1 MDSTYRGGVFVAA
14 ADVDGDGR
22 ADLMI
27 GSGRGGQSRVRIFG
41 GATRGLL
48 QQFVALENSYTGGI
62 RVAMLDTN
70 GDGRAD
76 FVVGNAFGAGGRV
89 VVKNARSLAELR
101 RLNPFVSPVSGVFV
115 AAGYQV

>member
-1 MDSTYRGGVFVAA
+1 
-14 ADVDGDGR
+14 
-22 ADLMI
+22 
-27 GSGRGGQSRVRIFG
+27 
-41 GATRGLL
+41 
-48 QQFVALENSYTGGI
+48 
-62 RVAMLDTN
+62 MLDTN

-89 VVKNARSLAELR
+89 VVKNDRSLSELR